1 MKRIF
6 LFLVS
11 ILSLGVLTAQIP
23 KTYTSSE
30 ILQQIKKLKVLG
42 SVLYIAAHPDDEN
55 TRLIA
60 YLSNDKLY
68 RTGYLSLTRG
78 DGGQNLIGDEQGAE
92 LGLIRTQELLAARR
106 IDGGE
111 QFFSRAIDFG
121 FSKNPKETF
130 RFWNQ
135 EEILSDV
142 VWVIRKFQPD
152 VIIARFPEDG
162 RAGHGQH
169 SASGI
174 MARLGY
180 VAAASADSFPGQF
193 SKGAQVWQAKRMLW
207 NTFNFGSFNTTDST
221 QFKMEVNDFLP
232 MQGKSVGELA
242 GESRSEHKSQGFGV
256 SRQFGSALEYFA
268 TIQGE
273 APKSDLMDGVNT
285 SWSRVQNSDGIEAMI
300 DNIITGY
307 NPADPSTSVPALN
320 NLLAKLRTINPMNQ
334 WVKTKMEEVQK
345 ILLACAG
352 VYVEATTQQ
361 PAILNGDSV
370 SIKLTMINRSNFPC
384 NVRSVSFASGTAMDI
399 NKPLAYNQLYQ
410 TDLKTVV
417 AEGMMETQP
426 YWLRTPPSTGMF
438 DVKDQDLIGM
448 AENKP
453 LSVKI
458 RLTIDSAF
466 VTIERPVQYRS
477 IDPVKAEQY
486 NPVYVSNPFL
496 VYNDPAVLLFR
507 KGQKDSATID
517 INIIAL
523 KNVSLEAPQVSLLSD
538 SNSYKKSYPQPAWK
552 SVAGD
557 NKTVK
562 IKVPNYLNGTG
573 KEIDLLETAFKPG
586 GSYGDATFVNARR
599 AIEYEHIPTQTWHY
613 QDKIKVLNIDLKT
626 VGKKIGY
633 IPGAGDKVIDA
644 LQQMGYEV
652 TTLNPSDLVF
662 AKLKQYDAVIAGV
675 RAYNVH
681 DWLTGAYDALMQ
693 YVQNG
698 GNLIAQYNT
707 NSNIGPVKAKM
718 APYAMDISRNR
729 ITDET
734 AAVNF
739 TLPNHPALNFPNKIT
754 AKDFE
759 GWVQERSIYHAEK
772 MDSNFVAPI
781 SMADPGEP
789 ANNGALVIAPY
800 GRGNFVYTGLV
811 FFRELPAGVPGAYRL
826 MANLIALPKNNV
838 NSEKILMWK

>member
-6 LFLVS
+6 SLVFLVS
-11 ILSLGVLTAQIP
+11 VSTFAQLP

-60 YLSNDKLY
+60 YLANDKLY

-78 DGGQNLIGDEQGAE
+78 DGGQNLIGDEQGVE

-130 RFWNQ
+130 QFWNQ
-135 EEILSDV
+135 EEVLSDV

-221 QFKMEVNDFLP
+221 QFKIEVNDFIAL
-232 MQGKSVGELA
+232 QGKSIGELA
-242 GESRSEHKSQGFGV
+242 GESRSQHKSQCFGV

-268 TIQGE
+268 TIQGD
-273 APKSDLMDGVNT
+273 APKNDLMDGVNT
-285 SWSRVQNSDGIEAMI
+285 SWSRVPNAAGVEAMI
-300 DNIITGY
+300 DKII
-307 NPADPSTSVPALN
+307 AAFDPSQPSASVPALN
-320 NLLAKLRTINPMNQ
+320 GLLAKLRSINPMDP

-345 ILLACAG
+345 ILLQCAG
-352 VYVEATTQQ
+352 IYMEASTQQ

-370 SIKLTMINRSNFPC
+370 NIKLSLINRSNYMATIK
-384 NVRSVSFASGTAMDI
+384 SASFGPGYTMDL
-399 NKPLAYNQLYQ
+399 NKSLVYNQLFQ
-410 TDLKTVV
+410 TDLKTV
-417 AEGMMETQP
+417 AIAGIMETQP
-426 YWLRTPPSTGMF
+426 YWLRVPPSTGMF
-438 DVKDQDLIGM
+438 NVTDQDLIGR

-458 RLTIDSAF
+458 GLTLDSGF
-466 VTIERPVQYRS
+466 VMIEQPLLFRS

-496 VYNDPAVLLFR
+496 IYNDPAILLFK
-507 KGQKDSATID
+507 KGSKDSATIEV
-517 INIIAL
+517 NITAL
-523 KNVSLEAPQVSLLSD
+523 KNAAVEIPQISMVSD
-538 SNSYKKSYPQPAWK
+538 STSFKKTFDQSAMKWV
-552 SVAGD
+552 SGD
-557 NKTVK
+557 NKTLRL
-562 IKVPNYLNGTG
+562 KVPDYLSATN
-573 KEIDLLETAFKPG
+573 KEIDMLELAFKPG
-586 GSYGDATFVNARR
+586 GIYGDATFVNSRR
-599 AIEYEHIPTQTWHY
+599 SIEYDHIPTQTWHY

-633 IPGAGDKVIDA
+633 IPGAGDKVIAA

-652 TTLNPSDLVF
+652 TTLQAADLVF
-662 AKLKQYDAVIAGV
+662 SKLKMYDAIITGV

-681 DWLTGAYDALMQ
+681 DYITSAYGDLMA

-698 GNLIAQYNT
+698 GNLIVQYNT
-707 NSNIGPVKAKM
+707 NSNIGPVKAKI
-718 APYAMDISRNR
+718 APFEMSISRTR

-734 AAVNF
+734 AKVEF
-739 TLPNHPALNFPNKIT
+739 LLPKHPVFNYPNKIT
-754 AKDFE
+754 GKDFE

-772 MDSNFVAPI
+772 MDSNFVTPI

-789 ANNGALVIAPY
+789 ASNGALAIAPY
-800 GRGNFVYTGLV
+800 GKGNFVYTGLV
-811 FFRELPAGVPGAYRL
+811 FFRELPAGVPGSYRL
-826 MANLIALPKNNV
+826 LANLIALPKN
-838 NSEKILMWK
+838 K

>member
-1 MKRIF
+1 MKRTF
-6 LFLVS
+6 VFLVS
-11 ILSLGVLTAQIP
+11 ILFLSSLSAQIP
-23 KTYTSSE
+23 KPFTSSE
-30 ILQQIKKLKVLG
+30 ILQHIKKLKVLG
-42 SVLYIAAHPDDEN
+42 SVLYVAAHPDDEN

-78 DGGQNLIGDEQGAE
+78 DGGQNLIGDEQGTE

-130 RFWNQ
+130 QFWN
-135 EEILSDV
+135 EEEVLSDV

-193 SKGAQVWQAKRMLW
+193 AKGAQVWHAKRVLW
-207 NTFNFGSFNTTDST
+207 NTFNFGNFNTTDST
-221 QFKMEVNDFLP
+221 QYKMEVNDFLP

-242 GESRSEHKSQGFGV
+242 GESRSQHKSQGFGV

-273 APKSDLMDGVNT
+273 APKNDLMDGVNP
-285 SWSRVQNSDGIEAMI
+285 SWARVPGAAGVDAMI
-300 DNIITGY
+300 DNIIAGY
-307 NPADPSTSVPALN
+307 NAADPSASLPSLK
-320 NLLAKLRTINPMNQ
+320 NLLNKLQSIQPMDN
-334 WVKTKMEEVQK
+334 WVKIKMGEVK
-345 ILLACAG
+345 KLMLECAG
-352 VYVEATTQQ
+352 IYLEATTQQ
-361 PAILNGDSV
+361 PAIIPGDSLAV
-370 SIKLTMINRSNFPC
+370 RLSMINRSNFDC
-384 NVRSVSFASGTAMDI
+384 KVEAVDFGSAGTIDM
-399 NKPLAYNQLYQ
+399 NKNLPYNLWLQVDQKL
-410 TDLKTVV
+410 VFN
-417 AEGMMETQP
+417 AGIMETQP
-426 YWLRTPPSTGMF
+426 YWLRTPPTTGMF
-438 DVKDQDLIGM
+438 DVTDQDLIGM

-453 LSVKI
+453 LSAKI
-458 RLTIDSAF
+458 RLILDTSILTIDQP
-466 VTIERPVQYRS
+466 IQYRYV
-477 IDPVKAEQY
+477 DPVKAEQY
-486 NPVYVSNPFL
+486 NPVYISNPFL
-496 VYNDPAVLLFR
+496 VYSDPAILLFR
-507 KGQKDSATID
+507 KGGKDSATID
-517 INIIAL
+517 INITAL
-523 KNVSLEAPQVSLLSD
+523 KNASADAPQVMLLSD
-538 SNSYKKSYPQPAWK
+538 SNSYKKTYTQPGWK
-552 SVAGD
+552 ANSGES
-557 NKTVK
+557 KTIK
-562 IKVPNYLNGTG
+562 ISVPNYLNGTG
-573 KEIDLLETAFKPG
+573 KEIDVLETSFKPG
-586 GSYGDATFVNARR
+586 GNFGDATFLNARR
-599 AIEYEHIPTQTWHY
+599 TIAYEHIPTQTWHY

-633 IPGAGDKVIDA
+633 IPGAGDRVVAA
-644 LQQMGYEV
+644 LQQMGYDV
-652 TTLNPSDLVF
+652 TTLKPEDLVF
-662 AKLKQYDAVIAGV
+662 TKLKQYDAVIAGV

-681 DWLTGAYDALMQ
+681 EWLSDAYYALMQ

-707 NSNIGPVKAKM
+707 NSNVGPVKAKM
-718 APYAMDISRNR
+718 SPYAMDISRTR

-734 AAVNF
+734 AAVTF
-739 TLPNHPALNFPNKIT
+739 LLPKHPALNFTNKIT

-789 ANNGALVIAPY
+789 ASNGALVIAPF
-800 GRGNFVYTGLV
+800 GKGNFVYTGLV

-826 MANLIALPKNNV
+826 MANLIALPKNV
-838 NSEKILMWK
+838 KK